1 MEGNEIY
8 VLNIV
13 KLIEFVDM
21 LVICCNNF
29 FNGISE
35 YCIEGCFKVMVVCYF
50 GNGVGYIWYVVIWMG
65 MGVVLLLFIILIR
78 GGVRIVEEN
87 LEYIEKM
94 DMLMLN

>member
-35 YCIEGCFKVMVVCYF
+35 YCIEGCVKVMVVCYF
-50 GNGVGYIWYVVIWMG
+50 GNGVGYIWYVDNLDGDGWCFIVIYY
-65 MGVVLLLFIILIR
+65 F
-78 GGVRIVEEN
+78 N
-87 LEYIEKM
+87 
-94 DMLMLN
+94 